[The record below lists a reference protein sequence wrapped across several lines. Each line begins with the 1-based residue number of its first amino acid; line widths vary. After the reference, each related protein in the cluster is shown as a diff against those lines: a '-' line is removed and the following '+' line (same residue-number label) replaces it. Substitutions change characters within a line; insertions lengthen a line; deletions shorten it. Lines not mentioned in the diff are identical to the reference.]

1 MQLNANA
8 TLSGFQLLY
17 SQINLE
23 SLIQNQKPKSSCLLL
38 KTFFSVWHIQ
48 KTSLKTAVS
57 SYSQSNFKHLLSSFC
72 GTSFLLYRYRRGR
85 IFIPVY
91 HFYCCGDEISRKKLN
106 ANLIFRSIKVLT
118 T

>member
-57 SYSQSNFKHLLSSFC
+57 SYSQLNFDNDAVHEW
-72 GTSFLLYRYRRGR
+72 RGENY
-85 IFIPVY
+85 F
-91 HFYCCGDEISRKKLN
+91 
-106 ANLIFRSIKVLT
+106 
-118 T
+118 